1 MSAPTGPVQ
10 RAAYRVWLAVGIVVL
25 VWVLWR
31 LLARPLTVVIPPLL
45 LATVIVY
52 LLAPVVAGFERR
64 GMPRWL
70 GTLLS
75 YLVAVLLLSV
85 LGAVLVPLLTQ
96 QLETFVERL
105 PDLVAALGDDINRR
119 LAPLGVDV
127 PIGDAVD
134 GAALQSNIEQALQ
147 GGALPALGGLLGG
160 LSGLALGLLQV
171 VLVFTLG
178 PVVGFYVLVDLPR
191 LRRWTRSLM
200 PPAHRAEASE
210 VATKLHDVVGG
221 FIRGQLLVALFVGVA
236 ASIGLALVGLPF
248 WLLVGVTAGLTNV
261 IPLLGPFVAGV
272 LGVSIALVSDGIGLA
287 ALVLLVLLVVQQ
299 LDNQLISP
307 LVMGRNVQVHPLVV
321 LLSLVIAGTVYG
333 VLGLLVAVPAVAAGS
348 VLVRH
353 FWETRVPWAATP
365 VDAPRHRGRASWS
378 RVVPPSRAD
387 VRGRPEPDGPGA
399 PDGPGPS
406 DGPRA
411 PDGSHEPTPPGPR
424 AADAA
429 VAKPGAA
436 ESRGATRKR

>member
-1 MSAPTGPVQ
+1 MSAPPGPVQ

-25 VWVLWR
+25 IWVLWR

-64 GMPRWL
+64 GLPRWL
-70 GTLLS
+70 GTLAS
-75 YLVAVLLLSV
+75 YLVAVLVLSV
-85 LGAVLVPLLTQ
+85 LAAVLVPLLTQ
-96 QLETFVERL
+96 QLETFAERL
-105 PDLVAALGDDINRR
+105 PDLLAALGDDLNRR

-134 GAALQSNIEQALQ
+134 ATALQSNIEQALQ
-147 GGALPALGGLLGG
+147 GGALPALGGVLGG

-178 PVVGFYVLVDLPR
+178 PVMGFYVLVDLPR
-191 LRRWTRSLM
+191 LRRWTRALL

-210 VATKLHDVVGG
+210 LAQKLHDVVGG

-236 ASIGLALVGLPF
+236 ASIGLAVVGLPF
-248 WLLVGVTAGLTNV
+248 WLLVGVTAGVTNI

-272 LGVSIALVSDGIGLA
+272 LGVSIALVSDGVGLA
-287 ALVLLVLLVVQQ
+287 ALVLLVLLLVQQ
-299 LDNQLISP
+299 LDNQMISP
-307 LVMGRNVQVHPLVV
+307 LVMGRNVRVHPLVV

-333 VLGLLVAVPAVAAGS
+333 VLGLLVAVPSVAAGS

-353 FWETRVPWAATP
+353 FWETRVPWANAPADTP
-365 VDAPRHRGRASWS
+365 EARTMTSLGER
-378 RVVPPSRAD
+378 
-387 VRGRPEPDGPGA
+387 EPLSA
-399 PDGPGPS
+399 RS
-406 DGPRA
+406 AEESER
-411 PDGSHEPTPPGPR
+411 T
-424 AADAA
+424 AAD
-429 VAKPGAA
+429 
-436 ESRGATRKR
+436 R